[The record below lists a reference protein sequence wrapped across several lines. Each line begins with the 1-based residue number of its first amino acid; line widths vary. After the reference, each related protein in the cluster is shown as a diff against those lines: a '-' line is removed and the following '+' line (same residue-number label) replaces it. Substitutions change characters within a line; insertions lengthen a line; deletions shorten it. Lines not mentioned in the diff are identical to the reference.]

1 MLPYTAHDLIN
12 AVSQDLVRTEPAP
25 ERQPAPSQPQSAWPA
40 DRLPAVARELA
51 PSPRLADADCL
62 TFQAPTG
69 ARSCMDHYM
78 VSVMRF
84 AAP

>member
-25 ERQPAPSQPQSAWPA
+25 ERQPAPSQPQSTWPQ
-40 DRLPAVARELA
+40 RIVSSAVARELA
-51 PSPRLADADCL
+51 LSRLADADCP